1 MYFKLTKIGIF
12 RIFAVIMTDFEI
24 LPGEQLAIIGP
35 NASGKTKI
43 AESLAADKNARYLSF
58 KDSYGF
64 SADQG
69 YYMQLRWNTG
79 MIEDYDPTVGAT
91 LNQAADESNDAEQA
105 HRRLDELV
113 KLFKLEDSLGK
124 FLVSLSS
131 GELRK
136 YLLTKALMSGPE
148 ILIVDNPYIG
158 LDPASRALLTDL
170 FGTLTAEGKLTVIVV
185 LAREDEL
192 PSFITHVALV
202 ENGKISRKMTAD
214 EFRESIMP
222 PAVLRLDKVSIRYGD
237 RVILHELDWTVR
249 EGEHWAITG
258 ENGCGKT
265 TLLSLI
271 TADNPQGYAC
281 DIELF
286 GRKRGSGETI
296 WDIKKNI
303 GYVSPEMHRA
313 YSANVPALDI
323 VASGLFDTVGLHRKP
338 SEQQR
343 ASCLEWMERF
353 GIAHLAERSFMKISS
368 GEQRLCLLCRAFV
381 KDPKLYILD
390 EPLHG
395 LDTLQRKKMKALL
408 GDLCGQPGKTL
419 IMVTHYPEEYPSCID
434 HSLTLRRQ

>member
-1 MYFKLTKIGIF
+1 
-12 RIFAVIMTDFEI
+12 MTDIRI

-64 SADQG
+64 STDQG

-79 MIEDYDPTVGAT
+79 MIEDYDPTVGET
-91 LNQAADESNDAEQA
+91 LQQAADESNDPESA
-105 HRRLDELV
+105 HRRLEELL

-124 FLVSLSS
+124 FLISLSS

-136 YLLTKALMSGPE
+136 FLLTKALMTGPE

-170 FGTLTAEGKLTVIVV
+170 FTALIAEGRLTVVLV
-185 LAREDEL
+185 LARADEL
-192 PSFITHVALV
+192 PPFITHVALV
-202 ENGKISRKMTAD
+202 EDGKVTCQMTA
-214 EFRESIMP
+214 EQYRESMA
-222 PAVLRLDKVSIRYGD
+222 PAVLRLNKVTIRYGQ
-237 RVILHELDWTVR
+237 RVILRELDWTVR

-258 ENGCGKT
+258 ENGCGKS

-286 GRKRGSGETI
+286 GRKRGTGETI
-296 WDIKKNI
+296 WDIKRHI

-313 YSANVPALDI
+313 YTANVPALDI

-338 SEQQR
+338 TPEQR
-343 ASCLEWMERF
+343 EECLRWMERF
-353 GIAHLAERSFMKISS
+353 GIAQLSERSFMQISS

-381 KDPKLYILD
+381 KDPLLYILD

-395 LDTLQRKKMKALL
+395 LDTQQRIKMKALL
-408 GDLCGQPGKTL
+408 SELCARPGKTL

-434 HSLTLRRQ
+434 HSLTLRRA